1 MEQETL
7 NETSQKWLNLS
18 MTNGRFAYYAVQLS
32 GLLIKHTDLIQKA
45 IKNQLTQTDRQKIID
60 WIINNLPKSSDAER
74 DSNTLETAWM
84 IYDLSESQANQ
95 TQADLDLES
104 NFLMD
109 VRAQYLAER
118 MKKGFGV

>member
-7 NETSQKWLNLS
+7 NATSQKWLNLS

-32 GLLIKHTDLIQKA
+32 GLLIKHNDLIQKA
-45 IKNQLTQTDRQKIID
+45 INNQLSATDRQKIIG

-84 IYDLSESQANQ
+84 IYDLSVAQETQ
-95 TQADLDLES
+95 TQDELDMET